1 MEMLRLEA
9 GILRMDFEDSSA
21 RDATFEI
28 KLDEA
33 YVTLT
38 DADGVTNES
47 YILNK
52 VRD

>member
-1 MEMLRLEA
+1 ME
-9 GILRMDFEDSSA
+9 
-21 RDATFEI
+21 ATFEI
-28 KLDEA
+28 KLDEE
-33 YVTLT
+33 YVKLT